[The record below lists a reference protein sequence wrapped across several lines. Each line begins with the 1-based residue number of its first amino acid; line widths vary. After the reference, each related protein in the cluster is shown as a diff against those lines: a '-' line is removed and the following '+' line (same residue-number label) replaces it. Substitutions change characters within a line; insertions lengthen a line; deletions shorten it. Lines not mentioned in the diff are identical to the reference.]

1 MVIKSE
7 LEYRYIL
14 KILDSQ
20 IDIIKE
26 LRCDHLKDLG
36 KTLPEISNVAVYTRV
51 EKLRN
56 KVILAF
62 KQNGSKYPFSVD
74 V

>member
-26 LRCDHLKDLG
+26 LRCEHLKDLG
-36 KTLPEISNVAVYTRV
+36 KALPEISNVAVYTRV